1 MMKSFS
7 KLTASFLATISICH
21 AELATPENGVPRTDG
36 MINIGGVL
44 YSEEEMKAPEKR
56 RKTEQAIK
64 RIQQLKEL
72 EKKLRDYT
80 DISTPE
86 LFEIVLTHTG
96 NVRFREDLNELSKR
110 PAETKAVIEN
120 FLRNE
125 KPFND
130 NLLLFSRLPSVAKVL
145 GTEYHVEVVKR
156 ILNHPLAKK
165 YDEVL
170 LEDKTSSMVGGGL
183 LDHLVASG
191 KDETQTLD
199 KLIAEGRIGR
209 GSKMEIKWRK
219 RLSGAE
225 RKEKE
230 RPERNDSQDERTGD
244 RKKGAIPSGMAD
256 SESSSDSSYLVACGL
271 IALLGILALLFKVRK
286 GRSAR

>member
-1 MMKSFS
+1 MIRSFT
-7 KLTASFLATISICH
+7 KLTASFLAMISICH
-21 AELATPENGVPRTDG
+21 AEPATPENGVPRTDG

-44 YSEEEMKAPEKR
+44 YSEEEMKDPEKR

-72 EKKLRDYT
+72 GKRPRDYT
-80 DISTPE
+80 DISTQE

-96 NVRFREDLNELSKR
+96 NLRFREDLNELSKR
-110 PAETKAVIEN
+110 PTETKAAIED

-145 GTEYHVEVVKR
+145 STEYHVEVVKK
-156 ILNHPLAKK
+156 ILDHPLAKK

-183 LDHLVASG
+183 LDHLAASG

-199 KLIAEGRIGR
+199 KLITEGRIER
-209 GSKMEIKWRK
+209 GSEMEIKWRK
-219 RLSGAE
+219 RLSGGE
-225 RKEKE
+225 RKEKD
-230 RPERNDSQDERTGD
+230 RPEKNDSQDARTGD
-244 RKKGAIPSGMAD
+244 RKKGAIPSGKAD
-256 SESSSDSSYLVACGL
+256 SESSSDLSYLVAGGV
-271 IALLGILALLFKVRK
+271 IVLLGILAILFKIWK
-286 GRSAR
+286 GRSQR